1 MATTRP
7 PLAVSQ
13 RDRPRG
19 KMETVS
25 QVAGNNMFGGVRFGG
40 ARTGGSGDAP
50 PSKFSEHG
58 APRPGYNVTPLVD
71 YGMDATRGR
80 KILI

>member
-1 MATTRP
+1 
-7 PLAVSQ
+7 
-13 RDRPRG
+13 
-19 KMETVS
+19 METVV
-25 QVAGNNMFGGVRFGG
+25 QVEGNNMFGGVQSMFGG

-50 PSKFSEHG
+50 PPKYSEHG